1 MTILSWWTL
10 SKFNQWTQEEEEGEG
25 LVIVVRSDSI
35 NNMITIQYRHQLTPL
50 VLNNRLDITGPVVKT
65 TSKSFDFKYWQ
76 THIKLALQAEA
87 FLKLKSLLLFV
98 YFT

>member
-1 MTILSWWTL
+1 MSCVTILSWWTL

-50 VLNNRLDITGPVVKT
+50 VLNNRLDITGPVVN
-65 TSKSFDFKYWQ
+65 
-76 THIKLALQAEA
+76 
-87 FLKLKSLLLFV
+87 LKLQSKPFDLKCRHV
-98 YFT
+98 IN